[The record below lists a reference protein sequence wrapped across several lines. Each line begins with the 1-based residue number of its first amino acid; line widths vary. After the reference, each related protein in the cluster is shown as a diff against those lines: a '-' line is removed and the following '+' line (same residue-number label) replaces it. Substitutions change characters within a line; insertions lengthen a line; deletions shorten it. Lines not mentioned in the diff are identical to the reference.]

1 MARRKPC
8 VQRPASW
15 MLVCSALMLSA
26 CTSYTPRPL
35 TDESGLSPSMDQ
47 IAPATM
53 APLTQAKPLN
63 LDQVAILAV
72 LNNPDLKAKRR
83 KSGVAKAQLYAAGLL
98 PDPQLTFNL
107 DHPTNPDPGLVD
119 AFGIGLGYD
128 IAPLISRG
136 ARIQGERE
144 ATRQVDLQLLWQEWQ
159 VSQQA
164 RILAVRWVEETKQLQ
179 ILEQMRTL
187 HRDRYRYSADSL
199 RQGDITLDTAGTDL
213 TALLDSL
220 SQINQLEQTHNA
232 TEHSLRLLLG
242 LQPQAP
248 LAIELPAAPGP
259 VTRQRLQSALTGVA
273 RRRPDLLALQA
284 GYQSQEAKV
293 HAAVLSQ
300 FPSFSIGISRA
311 RDTSSVYTSGF
322 NIGLNLPLFSGNR
335 GAIAVER
342 ATREQLRAEYQ
353 ARLDQAALD
362 IDKLA
367 RLQQLIAAQ
376 QARLEQY
383 LPTLGHMVEQ
393 ARKAYRRHDID
404 GLTFLNMESTW
415 TGKRLEFIRLE
426 QSQWEN
432 RIALQTLLAIQP
444 AALSTKEDAP

>member
-1 MARRKPC
+1 
-8 VQRPASW
+8 
-15 MLVCSALMLSA
+15 
-26 CTSYTPRPL
+26 
-35 TDESGLSPSMDQ
+35 
-47 IAPATM
+47 
-53 APLTQAKPLN
+53 

-72 LNNPDLKAKRR
+72 LNNPVLKAKRQ

-98 PDPQLTFNL
+98 LDPQLSFNL
-107 DHPTNPDPGLVD
+107 DHPTGSDPGLVN
-119 AFGIGLGYD
+119 AFGVGLGYD
-128 IAPLISRG
+128 IVPLISRS
-136 ARIQGERE
+136 ARIESERE
-144 ATRQVDLQLLWQEWQ
+144 ATRQVDLQILWEEWQ

-164 RILAVRWVEETKQLQ
+164 RILAVRWVEEQKQLQ
-179 ILEQMRTL
+179 ILDQMRTL

-199 RQGDITLDTAGTDL
+199 RQGDVTLDTAGTDL

-242 LQPQAP
+242 LQPEAP
-248 LAIELPAAPGP
+248 LAIELPAVPGP
-259 VTRQRLQSALTGVA
+259 VTSQALQSALIRVA
-273 RRRPDLLALQA
+273 QRRPDLLALQA

-293 HAAVLSQ
+293 HTAVLSQ

-335 GAIAVER
+335 GTIAIER

-362 IDKLA
+362 VDKLA
-367 RLQQLIAAQ
+367 QLQQLIAAQ
-376 QARLEQY
+376 QARLGQY
-383 LPTLGHMVEQ
+383 LPILGRMVEQ
-393 ARKAYRRHDID
+393 ARHAYRRHDID

-432 RIALQTLLAIQP
+432 LIALQTLLALQP
-444 AALSTKEDAP
+444 AALPTSASKADAP